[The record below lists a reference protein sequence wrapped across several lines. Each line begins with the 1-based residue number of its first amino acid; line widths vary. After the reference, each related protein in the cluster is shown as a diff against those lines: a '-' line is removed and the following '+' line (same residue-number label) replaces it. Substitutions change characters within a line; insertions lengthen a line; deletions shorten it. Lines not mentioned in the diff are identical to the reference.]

1 MLRATIE
8 IVPYGFEDEKRTL
21 ATLEIALQCV
31 TKRDTV
37 DGGLGHY
44 VSTLTT
50 DQRGPQPPKQTVALT
65 HERWKGAAELVRRC
79 LNAHL
84 RKLPE

>member
-8 IVPYGFEDEKRTL
+8 IIPYGMEDHPNRRVLGTL
-21 ATLEIALQCV
+21 TIGLQKI
-31 TKRDTV
+31 T
-37 DGGLGHY
+37 GNNIGHY
-44 VSTLTT
+44 VSRIET
-50 DQRGPQPPKQTVALT
+50 DQRGPKPPREVVALT
-65 HERWKGAAELVRRC
+65 HEREKGAAELVRRC